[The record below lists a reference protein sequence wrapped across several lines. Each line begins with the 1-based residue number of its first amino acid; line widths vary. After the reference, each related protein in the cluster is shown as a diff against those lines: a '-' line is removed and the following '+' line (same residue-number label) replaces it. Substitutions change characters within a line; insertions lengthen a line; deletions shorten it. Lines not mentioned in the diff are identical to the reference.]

1 MESKDM
7 KMENLI
13 PAPSEEWNLR
23 TEKLISYKYLISTRL
38 GLISRPMNI
47 HQKSLH
53 NQANKLTVWVPARWP
68 SLCAPCPQ
76 TQPTLDLQLT
86 LQLLQH
92 VSPKL

>member
-23 TEKLISYKYLISTRL
+23 NERLISCKYPISRRL
-38 GLISRPMNI
+38 GLIFRPMNI

-53 NQANKLTVWVPARWP
+53 NQANKLTVWVPAGWP

-76 TQPTLDLQLT
+76 TQSALDLQLT